1 MHEVVLDHVV
11 ASASARGQVSIV
23 TADDSHAAGLHRL
36 VTEALANEERSWSGK
51 PPFHPDEEV
60 SIEEVQALIAAPR
73 SRLFAALDGGV
84 IVGCVLITR
93 NAGGRS
99 TLGLLGVDP
108 DCRRR
113 GLGAKLIAAAEAIAA
128 ETFGSDQIEL
138 CVLDGRVRLMAYYE
152 KQGFR
157 RTGERRVVGRRPHAV
172 MEFVVMG
179 KLLGDSPIN

>member
-1 MHEVVLDHVV
+1 LHEVVLDHAAASV
-11 ASASARGQVSIV
+11 AVRGQVRIV

-51 PPFHPDEEV
+51 PTFHPDEEV
-60 SIEEVQALIAAPR
+60 SIEDVQALIAAPR

-84 IVGCVLITR
+84 IVGCVLVTR

-99 TLGLLGVDP
+99 TLGLLGVDS

-113 GLGAKLIAAAEAIAA
+113 GLGGKLIVAAEAIAA

-138 CVLDGRVRLMAYYE
+138 CVLDGRARLMAYYE
-152 KQGFR
+152 KRGFR
-157 RTGERRVVGRRPHAV
+157 RTGERRVVRRRPQAT

-179 KLLGDSPIN
+179 KLLGGSPVS

>member
-1 MHEVVLDHVV
+1 LHEVALDHAV
-11 ASASARGQVSIV
+11 ASAAARGQVRIV
-23 TADDSHAAGLHRL
+23 TAGDGHAIGLHRL

-60 SIEEVQALIAAPR
+60 SVEEVQALIAAPR
-73 SRLFAALDGGV
+73 SRLLAALDDGV
-84 IVGCVLITR
+84 IVGCVLVTR

-108 DCRRR
+108 VCRRR
-113 GLGAKLIAAAEAIAA
+113 GLGAELIAAAETVAL

-152 KQGFR
+152 KRGFR
-157 RTGERRVVGRRPHAV
+157 RTGERRVVRRRPQAA
-172 MEFVVMG
+172 MEFAVMG
-179 KLLGDSPIN
+179 KMLEAA

>member
-1 MHEVVLDHVV
+1 MHNVVLDHAE
-11 ASASARGQVSIV
+11 ASATARAQVRIV
-23 TADDSHAAGLHRL
+23 TADDGHAAGLHRL
-36 VTEALANEERSWSGK
+36 VTEALANEEQSWSGK

-60 SIEEVQALIAAPR
+60 SVEEVRALIAAPR
-73 SRLFAALDGGV
+73 SRLLAALDSGA
-84 IVGCVLITR
+84 IIGCVLVTR

-113 GLGAKLIAAAEAIAA
+113 GLGAKLIAAAETVAA

-138 CVLDGRVRLMAYYE
+138 CVLDGRVRLMTYYE

-157 RTGERRVVGRRPHAV
+157 RTGERRSIRRRPHAA
-172 MEFVVMG
+172 MDFAVMG
-179 KLLGDSPIN
+179 KPLGGAMLS